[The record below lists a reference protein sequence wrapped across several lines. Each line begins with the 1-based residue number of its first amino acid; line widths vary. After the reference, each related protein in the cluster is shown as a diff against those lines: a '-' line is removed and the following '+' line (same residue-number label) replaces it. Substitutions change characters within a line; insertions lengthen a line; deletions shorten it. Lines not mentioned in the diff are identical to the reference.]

1 MLEKASVV
9 SFTLFFESY
18 TSGMVW
24 MDCKTCGVM
33 VEVDSLDAMCP
44 TCGSSLQKLRNSTR
58 VKNPLVTVYVPPT
71 PEQPLPPDPKPKMGT
86 MVSPD
91 KQNSNP
97 VKTEAR
103 SAKSQS
109 LADTASEQAA
119 ILGKFG
125 VVLQVLGYGCIAI
138 FAICAMIFAAS
149 SEWAFFGYFMGLILV
164 TFVTYNVGGSVFRAI
179 GAYIQFKVQ

>member
-1 MLEKASVV
+1 
-9 SFTLFFESY
+9 
-18 TSGMVW
+18 
-24 MDCKTCGVM
+24 
-33 VEVDSLDAMCP
+33 
-44 TCGSSLQKLRNSTR
+44 
-58 VKNPLVTVYVPPT
+58 
-71 PEQPLPPDPKPKMGT
+71 MGT

-138 FAICAMIFAAS
+138 FAICAMISAAS
-149 SEWAFFGYFMGLILV
+149 SEWIFFGNFMALILV
-164 TFVTYNVGGSVFRAI
+164 TFIFYNVGGSVFRAI

>member
-1 MLEKASVV
+1 ML
-9 SFTLFFESY
+9 
-18 TSGMVW
+18 W

-33 VEVDSLDAMCP
+33 VEVDSLDAKCP
-44 TCGSSLQKLRNSTR
+44 TCGSSLQKLRGSNR
-58 VKNPLVTVYVPPT
+58 VKNPLSTVYVPPT
-71 PEQPLPPDPKPKMGT
+71 PEPPLPPDSQPEMGP

-91 KQNSNP
+91 KQNSNA
-97 VKTEAR
+97 VKTETR
-103 SAKSQS
+103 SLKSQS

-125 VVLQVLGYGCIAI
+125 VALQVLGYGCIAI
-138 FAICAMIFAAS
+138 FAVCAMIFAAD
-149 SEWAFFGYFMGLILV
+149 SEWTFFGYFMGLILV